1 MSYSIVFRQAE
12 DLEKETGSNV
22 NFLSVG
28 WERVILDEAHQI
40 RNPRSQ
46 TAMAVC
52 KLKAAKRWAV
62 TGTPIQNKELDLYSL
77 IRFLRVDPFDEYKV

>member
-1 MSYSIVFRQAE
+1 MTKEEMSGKGKLDDLKAE
-12 DLEKETGSNV
+12 DLDNAVDSNV
-22 NFLSVG
+22 NFLSVS

-52 KLKAAKRWAV
+52 KLKAAKRSV
-62 TGTPIQNKELDLYSL
+62 L
-77 IRFLRVDPFDEYKV
+77 IMSASS